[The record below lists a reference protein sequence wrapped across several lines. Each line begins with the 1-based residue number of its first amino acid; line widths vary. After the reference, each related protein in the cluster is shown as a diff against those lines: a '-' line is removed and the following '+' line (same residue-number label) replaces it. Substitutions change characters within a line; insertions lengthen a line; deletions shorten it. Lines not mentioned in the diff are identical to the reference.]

1 MEPEEMTPT
10 SEISLV
16 APILYLTEGFFIIA
30 FNSLLL
36 CYLFLSARTRFQ
48 LHYQVLAGCIAF
60 DVIFGAAYFS
70 TGVYHIPSTSYLY
83 CLNTLHNWLILFI
96 TPEAGILSLFVALDR
111 AISVFYPMK
120 YIKLPRYYPLILY
133 TTSFLLVIPAYIVS
147 YIGVYPSRDLLQVTA
162 KCELRQA
169 IPEEVYQALRWVRI
183 STTMIA
189 VTLYLPIGYRITKLI
204 KNAYK
209 CTQRNEEA
217 EKIRQM
223 TLTIG
228 LITLNQLVFFAI
240 PDLYL
245 VFVASNTT
253 SFLYILNMN
262 KGVINVIVLVV
273 TQKDLR
279 HYISESM
286 GVKKPTIVRTM
297 PQHSTRVAQKET
309 QF

>member
-70 TGVYHIPSTSYLY
+70 TGVYRMQLKFTQKYIPSTSYLY

-120 YIKLPRYYPLILY
+120 
-133 TTSFLLVIPAYIVS
+133 
-147 YIGVYPSRDLLQVTA
+147 
-162 KCELRQA
+162 
-169 IPEEVYQALRWVRI
+169 
-183 STTMIA
+183 
-189 VTLYLPIGYRITKLI
+189 
-204 KNAYK
+204 
-209 CTQRNEEA
+209 
-217 EKIRQM
+217 
-223 TLTIG
+223 
-228 LITLNQLVFFAI
+228 
-240 PDLYL
+240 
-245 VFVASNTT
+245 
-253 SFLYILNMN
+253 
-262 KGVINVIVLVV
+262 
-273 TQKDLR
+273 
-279 HYISESM
+279 
-286 GVKKPTIVRTM
+286 
-297 PQHSTRVAQKET
+297 
-309 QF
+309 